1 MVSLHNFLSNFTSVF
16 SLKVNAC
23 SWNCC
28 HTRPLCIGEFLAGL
42 CSDPGDEVDG
52 ADGDI
57 CGDRL
62 IRGGDAA
69 CSDGTA
75 AGSGDCGIA
84 VKLKSLTD
92 DFSMITLSLL
102 LSSNRIFFFAVTC
115 TGDVAFRFF
124 SIDCGVKIGVDEI
137 IEYFLTESGA
147 GFITDN

>member
-1 MVSLHNFLSNFTSVF
+1 VWQQFQEHALTFKEKTDVKFDR
-16 SLKVNAC
+16 K
-23 SWNCC
+23 
-28 HTRPLCIGEFLAGL
+28 L
-42 CSDPGDEVDG
+42 CSETMNYCQCILQTQFPNINVFQYTSKGDEVNG

-62 IRGGDAA
+62 IRDGDAA

-102 LSSNRIFFFAVTC
+102 LSSNRIFFFMTV
-115 TGDVAFRFF
+115 FR
-124 SIDCGVKIGVDEI
+124 
-137 IEYFLTESGA
+137 YMLPYNSGQNEFKY
-147 GFITDN
+147 GQYR